1 MPRKAKEEINEIK
14 EKSIKKEPKS
24 KKATAKKATTKV
36 TTAKKI
42 TAKKAPAKKDV
53 SETKAKTKV
62 KVKAETKKS
71 TSKKTPSKKLEKVVK
86 KANKVK
92 TTAEATKK
100 ETEVKT
106 TTKTTKKETSG
117 KTPSNSKKK
126 TTAEKKSTI
135 KKSSA
140 TKEISLKE
148 EVVKPKKTTTKKTT
162 STKKTSTKKVEPK
175 NSKTKNTKTKTTT
188 TKKAV
193 ASKKEPVKKK
203 QTKKKVEIVEYYDL
217 PYRYNQT
224 IVKVLAQTPNTLFV
238 YWDISDD
245 DRKKYV
251 EQYGE
256 YFFNNTKPVLIVH
269 NKTKNYNF
277 EVDINDFANSWYLRL
292 VDSDCD
298 YQIELGRRP
307 INKYVHISNN
317 YLYVT
322 NSNEI
327 ESPNDHILFDKL
339 SHFVYFKN
347 VKTNETIKKHTNL
360 TLLSKIGK
368 ISSVQEFYKK
378 LYPDEAINFDRLNLN
393 NPTSSF
399 K

>member
-1 MPRKAKEEINEIK
+1 MPRKAKEEINELK
-14 EKSIKKEPKS
+14 EKSVKKEPSS
-24 KKATAKKATTKV
+24 KKV
-36 TTAKKI
+36 T
-42 TAKKAPAKKDV
+42 
-53 SETKAKTKV
+53 S
-62 KVKAETKKS
+62 KKS
-71 TSKKTPSKKLEKVVK
+71 AVKKVASKSEVKKVTSKKTPSKQLEKVVK
-86 KANKVK
+86 KDDKSKNSTKNN
-92 TTAEATKK
+92 KK
-100 ETEVKT
+100 E
-106 TTKTTKKETSG
+106 SI
-117 KTPSNSKKK
+117 
-126 TTAEKKSTI
+126 KKSTTS
-135 KKSSA
+135 KKNSS
-140 TKEISLKE
+140 KEKNLKS
-148 EVVKPKKTTTKKTT
+148 KKTATKKTT
-162 STKKTSTKKVEPK
+162 SIKKTSTKKI
-175 NSKTKNTKTKTTT
+175 
-188 TKKAV
+188 
-193 ASKKEPVKKK
+193 
-203 QTKKKVEIVEYYDL
+203 EIVEYYDL

-292 VDSDCD
+292 VDSNCD
-298 YQIELGRRP
+298 YQVELGRRP
-307 INKYVHISNN
+307 INEYVHISNN

-378 LYPDEAINFDRLNLN
+378 LYPDEAINFDRLDLNNPSSN

>member
-1 MPRKAKEEINEIK
+1 MPRKAKEEINEVK
-14 EKSIKKEPKS
+14 EKSVKKEPSS
-24 KKATAKKATTKV
+24 KKV
-36 TTAKKI
+36 T
-42 TAKKAPAKKDV
+42 
-53 SETKAKTKV
+53 S
-62 KVKAETKKS
+62 KKS
-71 TSKKTPSKKLEKVVK
+71 AVKKVASKSEVKKVTSKKTPSKQLEKVVK
-86 KANKVK
+86 KDDKSKNSTKNN
-92 TTAEATKK
+92 KK
-100 ETEVKT
+100 E
-106 TTKTTKKETSG
+106 SI
-117 KTPSNSKKK
+117 
-126 TTAEKKSTI
+126 KKSTTS
-135 KKSSA
+135 KKNSS
-140 TKEISLKE
+140 KEKNLKS
-148 EVVKPKKTTTKKTT
+148 KKTATKKTT
-162 STKKTSTKKVEPK
+162 SIKKTSTKKI
-175 NSKTKNTKTKTTT
+175 
-188 TKKAV
+188 
-193 ASKKEPVKKK
+193 
-203 QTKKKVEIVEYYDL
+203 EIVEYYDL

-292 VDSDCD
+292 VDSNCD
-298 YQIELGRRP
+298 YQVELGRRP
-307 INKYVHISNN
+307 INEYVHISNN

-322 NSNEI
+322 NSNDI

-339 SHFVYFKN
+339 SHFVYFRN

-378 LYPDEAINFDRLNLN
+378 LYPDEAINFDRLDLNNPSSN

>member
-1 MPRKAKEEINEIK
+1 MPRKAKEEINEVK
-14 EKSIKKEPKS
+14 EKSVKKEPSS
-24 KKATAKKATTKV
+24 KKV
-36 TTAKKI
+36 TNKR
-42 TAKKAPAKKDV
+42 APAKKAV
-53 SETKAKTKV
+53 SEAKT
-62 KVKAETKKS
+62 ETKKA
-71 TSKKTPSKKLEKVVK
+71 TSKKTPSKKLEKVVE
-86 KANKVK
+86 NEISPKV
-92 TTAEATKK
+92 EA
-100 ETEVKT
+100 
-106 TTKTTKKETSG
+106 KTTKKETIK
-117 KTPSNSKKK
+117 KTASSLKKK
-126 TTAEKKSTI
+126 NTPKKKST
-135 KKSSA
+135 
-140 TKEISLKE
+140 TKR
-148 EVVKPKKTTTKKTT
+148 TT
-162 STKKTSTKKVEPK
+162 STKKTSTKKVENK
-175 NSKTKNTKTKTTT
+175 NIENKNTT
-188 TKKAV
+188 TKKAI
-193 ASKKEPVKKK
+193 ASKKESVKRK

-245 DRKKYV
+245 NRKKYI

-292 VDSDCD
+292 IDSNCD

-307 INKYVHISNN
+307 INEYVHISNN

-378 LYPDEAINFDRLNLN
+378 LYPDEAINFDRLDLNNPSSN

>member
-1 MPRKAKEEINEIK
+1 MPRKAKEKLNEVK
-14 EKSIKKEPKS
+14 EKTIKKEPSS
-24 KKATAKKATTKV
+24 KKTTSKKVASKTTERIKKETTKKSPSKTSKKKETTKSTKTAKTPKTKTV
-36 TTAKKI
+36 TKKI
-42 TAKKAPAKKDV
+42 
-53 SETKAKTKV
+53 
-62 KVKAETKKS
+62 S
-71 TSKKTPSKKLEKVVK
+71 TSKKSTKKVDSK
-86 KANKVK
+86 NIKVK
-92 TTAEATKK
+92 NVSTKK
-100 ETEVKT
+100 PT
-106 TTKTTKKETSG
+106 TS
-117 KTPSNSKKK
+117 
-126 TTAEKKSTI
+126 
-135 KKSSA
+135 
-140 TKEISLKE
+140 
-148 EVVKPKKTTTKKTT
+148 KKTTTK
-162 STKKTSTKKVEPK
+162 
-175 NSKTKNTKTKTTT
+175 
-188 TKKAV
+188 
-193 ASKKEPVKKK
+193 VK
-203 QTKKKVEIVEYYDL
+203 QPKKKVEIVEYYDL

-224 IVKVLAQTPNTLFV
+224 VVKVLSQTPNTLFV

-245 DRKKYV
+245 DRKRYV

-256 YFFNNTKPVLIVH
+256 YFFNNTKPVLIVY
-269 NKTKNYNF
+269 NKTKNYSF

-292 VDSDCD
+292 IDSNCD
-298 YQIELGRRP
+298 YQVELGRRP
-307 INKYVHISNN
+307 INEYVHISNN

-378 LYPDEAINFDRLNLN
+378 LYPDEAINFDRLDLNNPSSN